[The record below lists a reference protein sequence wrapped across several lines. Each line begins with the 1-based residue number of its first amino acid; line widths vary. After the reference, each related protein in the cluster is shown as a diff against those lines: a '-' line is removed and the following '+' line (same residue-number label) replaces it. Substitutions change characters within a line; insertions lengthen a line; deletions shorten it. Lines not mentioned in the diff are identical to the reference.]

1 MAVISLLAILL
12 TTGLLTG
19 VYQNLLCRQVISDL
33 REYVL
38 LVREAGSDFW
48 REGTGSGVAGSGI
61 RLTLMDG
68 EGKVL
73 FDNEADSSL
82 LENHGDRPEVR
93 QAMEDRKSVV

>member
-38 LVREAGSDFW
+38 LVREEIGRASC
-48 REGTGSGVAGSGI
+48 RERV
-61 RLTLMDG
+61 
-68 EGKVL
+68 
-73 FDNEADSSL
+73 
-82 LENHGDRPEVR
+82 
-93 QAMEDRKSVV
+93 